1 MNITVCICQD
11 SVHYVYLLGLFTEE
25 VINKIVF
32 HIYTIEYI
40 INEVWLPVSCSKSS
54 LPRVFRAG
62 LCPDWDQW
70 DQTKP
75 VDNAREAMQQADD
88 WLGIP
93 QVKSVPVQ

>member
-1 MNITVCICQD
+1 MVLNNLKT
-11 SVHYVYLLGLFTEE
+11 L
-25 VINKIVF
+25 
-32 HIYTIEYI
+32 
-40 INEVWLPVSCSKSS
+40 WLPVCCVS
-54 LPRVFRAG
+54 G

-93 QVKSVPVQ
+93 QVPGPLGSPPEPSQRQQTAALSV

>member
-1 MNITVCICQD
+1 MVLVCFYD
-11 SVHYVYLLGLFTEE
+11 KVVVLFETQLSR
-25 VINKIVF
+25 F
-32 HIYTIEYI
+32 S
-40 INEVWLPVSCSKSS
+40 P
-54 LPRVFRAG
+54 PG

-93 QVKSVPVQ
+93 QVGDQSENTAAHSSS

>member
-1 MNITVCICQD
+1 MVN
-11 SVHYVYLLGLFTEE
+11 
-25 VINKIVF
+25 
-32 HIYTIEYI
+32 
-40 INEVWLPVSCSKSS
+40 LPP
-54 LPRVFRAG
+54 LHPAG

-93 QVKSVPVQ
+93 QVRRGFSDPPPPPVGRVVHTVLLSAERV

>member
-1 MNITVCICQD
+1 MNLSASYSESIWP
-11 SVHYVYLLGLFTEE
+11 
-25 VINKIVF
+25 
-32 HIYTIEYI
+32 I
-40 INEVWLPVSCSKSS
+40 IP
-54 LPRVFRAG
+54 AG

-93 QVKSVPVQ
+93 QVTW

>member
-1 MNITVCICQD
+1 MNI
-11 SVHYVYLLGLFTEE
+11 SFHLLLCARIECSLNLFP
-25 VINKIVF
+25 F
-32 HIYTIEYI
+32 S
-40 INEVWLPVSCSKSS
+40 P
-54 LPRVFRAG
+54 AG

-93 QVKSVPVQ
+93 QVI

>member
-1 MNITVCICQD
+1 MQHCFLSQNQP
-11 SVHYVYLLGLFTEE
+11 L
-25 VINKIVF
+25 
-32 HIYTIEYI
+32 
-40 INEVWLPVSCSKSS
+40 SC
-54 LPRVFRAG
+54 PAG

-93 QVKSVPVQ
+93 QVK

>member
-1 MNITVCICQD
+1 MDRTPAVT
-11 SVHYVYLLGLFTEE
+11 SS
-25 VINKIVF
+25 IVS
-32 HIYTIEYI
+32 
-40 INEVWLPVSCSKSS
+40 P
-54 LPRVFRAG
+54 AG

-93 QVKSVPVQ
+93 QVEDMEAVHRLLMNTIVCRSA